1 MLTTPMATGG
11 PPIASDAA
19 SARKQ
24 RLGEVLL
31 GQGMITPAQLEE
43 ALRVQRT
50 LAPGKRLGQILV
62 EQEVLTRQQLTEV
75 LGRELTASGGTRR
88 QLGGLLVEAGVIDD
102 AQLGTA
108 LAFQRRTGLRLGEAL
123 LQLDLISEGALR
135 EALCAQLGVAFV
147 QPRDLHVHPG
157 LGNVLSRKY
166 AQRHRVVPISQVG
179 NALTVVMADPSRAD
193 VVRELTASTG
203 CRIVVVTTTLDA
215 FQRAF
220 SQVYG

>member
-1 MLTTPMATGG
+1 MLTTQMATGV
-11 PPIASDAA
+11 PPSATDAA
-19 SARKQ
+19 TPRKQ
-24 RLGEVLL
+24 RLGEILL
-31 GQGMITPAQLEE
+31 GQGMITQSQLEE

-75 LGRELTASGGTRR
+75 LGRELTAQGSARR

-123 LQLDLISEGALR
+123 LQLDLISEGTLR
-135 EALCAQLGVAFV
+135 EVLCAQLGVAFV
-147 QPRDLHVHPG
+147 DPRELHVHPG
-157 LGNVLSRKY
+157 LGSVISRKY

-179 NALTVVMADPSRAD
+179 NALTVVMADPSRVD
-193 VVRELTASTG
+193 VVRELAASTG
-203 CRIVVVTTTLDA
+203 SRIVVVTTTLDA